1 MVSFLNGQGPLI
13 EWLRLCVL
21 ALGAVEIRD
30 KFGQKIADLISSC
43 SVSTLLM
50 LWYRNKYLF
59 WLISNRY
66 S

>member
-50 LWYRNKYLF
+50 L
-59 WLISNRY
+59 
-66 S
+66 